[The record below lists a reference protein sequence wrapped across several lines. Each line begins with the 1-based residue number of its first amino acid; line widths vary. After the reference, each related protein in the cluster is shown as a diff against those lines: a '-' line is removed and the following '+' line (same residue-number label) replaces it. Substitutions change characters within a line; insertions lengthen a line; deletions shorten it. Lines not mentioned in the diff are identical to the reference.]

1 MNSCSQIKRKVK
13 RMNDLKAY
21 LVNSSVELDIRGFF
35 NQINSHGIP
44 ALMCL
49 CYAKAFDSMEE
60 IPASMIEIR

>member
-1 MNSCSQIKRKVK
+1 
-13 RMNDLKAY
+13 MNDLKAY

-35 NQINSHGIP
+35 NKINAHGIP